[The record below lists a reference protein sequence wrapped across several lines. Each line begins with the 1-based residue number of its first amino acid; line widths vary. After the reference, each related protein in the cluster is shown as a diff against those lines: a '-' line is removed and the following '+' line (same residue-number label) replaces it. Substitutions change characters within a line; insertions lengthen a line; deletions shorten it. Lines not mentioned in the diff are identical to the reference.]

1 MIDEDIYGIKKW
13 GDDILH
19 VLDNGNIGLKNPF
32 FPENQPV
39 DLIKIIKSL
48 NERGISC
55 PLLLRVTDY
64 LAYRIQQ
71 INKTFYKAIKE
82 IGYQGEYKGVF
93 PVKVNQ
99 QAQVIDRIVDFGK
112 EYHFGLEVGSK
123 AELLIALAHDLSSES
138 TIICNGIKDR
148 EFINLAIL
156 SQKLGFKT
164 ILVLESPREL
174 DIVIKVSKELN
185 IRPFLGIRIKLT
197 NKVSGKWSE
206 SSGDRSAFGLS
217 VEQVMDVIN
226 KLKNND
232 YLDCLILQHSH
243 LGSQIPDIIEIRKAT
258 QEACRFFSEITN
270 QGAPLKYIDLGGGLG
285 VDYTGEQKSV
295 VNSINYSLDEYC
307 INIVET
313 VKYELDQ
320 SKIKHPTIITESG
333 RACVASS
340 SMLIFNILET
350 TNFDSY
356 EKQETNKDDHP
367 LLKNMIQIPDY
378 LNVDRAQECL
388 NDLNYY
394 RDEIRTLFKS
404 GQINLPAMAKTE
416 ETYLYVINKIKEVLT
431 FSDEITEEL
440 QSSIDNMADIYHG
453 NFSLFQ
459 SLPDVWAIDQIHPI
473 APIQKLNEMPKRR
486 GVLND
491 ITCDSDGIINKF
503 VLKDGIYNTLPLH
516 EIKDDEDYFLGVFYI
531 GAYQET
537 LGDLHNLFGDTN
549 VVTIKLK
556 DHGNF
561 QLLHEQEGDTVSE
574 VLSYVEYEP
583 KDIINR
589 FKNIV
594 EDAVRSRDLSLV
606 ERKKLIETFKES
618 ISGYTYFEN

>member
-1 MIDEDIYGIKKW
+1 MNEDIYGIKKW
-13 GDDILH
+13 GNDILEI
-19 VLDNGNIGLKNPF
+19 LENGNIGLKNPF
-32 FPENQPV
+32 QPDNPPT

-55 PLLLRVTDY
+55 PVLLRVTDY
-64 LAYRIQQ
+64 LAFRIKQ
-71 INKTFYKAIKE
+71 INNSFFEAIKE
-82 IGYQGEYKGVF
+82 IGYKGDYKGVF

-99 QAQVIDRIVDFGK
+99 QAQVIDRIVEFGK
-112 EYHFGLEVGSK
+112 EFDFGLEVGSK
-123 AELLIALAHDLSSES
+123 PELLIALAHDLSVNS

-148 EFINLAIL
+148 EFIHLAIL
-156 SQKLGFKT
+156 SLKIGFKT

-174 DIVIKVSKELN
+174 DLIIEISKELN
-185 IRPFLGIRIKLT
+185 VRPLLGIRVKLT
-197 NKVSGKWSE
+197 NKVSGNWSQ

-217 VEQVMDVIN
+217 VEQVMEVIN
-226 KLKNND
+226 KLKNNN

-258 QEACRFFSEITN
+258 QEACRFFSEMIK
-270 QGAPLKYIDLGGGLG
+270 QGAPLNYLDLGGGLG
-285 VDYTGEQKSV
+285 VDYTGEQKSAF
-295 VNSINYSLDEYC
+295 NSINYSLDEYC
-307 INIVET
+307 TNIVET

-320 SKIKHPTIITESG
+320 SKIDHPTIITESG
-333 RACVASS
+333 RACIASS

-350 TNFDSY
+350 TNFDSKKTQLIK
-356 EKQETNKDDHP
+356 EDDHP
-367 LLKNMIQIPDY
+367 LLKNMIQIPEY
-378 LNVDRAQECL
+378 LGLERAQECL

-394 RDEIRTLFKS
+394 RDEIRALFRS
-404 GQINLPAMAKTE
+404 GQIDLPNMAKTE
-416 ETYLYVINKIKEVLT
+416 ETYLFVINKIKTVLSSST
-431 FSDEITEEL
+431 EITEEL
-440 QSSIDNMADIYHG
+440 QDSIDNMADIYHG

-473 APIQKLNEMPKRR
+473 APIQKHHDYPDRR
-486 GVLND
+486 VILND

-503 VLKDGIYNTLPLH
+503 VLKDGVSNTLPLH
-516 EIKDDEDYFLGVFYI
+516 SIKEDEDYFLGVFYI

-556 DHGNF
+556 ENGGY
-561 QLLHEQEGDTVSE
+561 QLLHEQEGDTISE

-589 FKNIV
+589 FKRIV
-594 EDAVRSRDLSLV
+594 EDAVRSRDLSLS
-606 ERKKLIETFKES
+606 ERKQLIQSFKES
-618 ISGYTYFEN
+618 ISGYTYFEK

>member
-1 MIDEDIYGIKKW
+1 MNDDVYGIKKW
-13 GDDILH
+13 GNDILEI
-19 VLDNGNIGLKNPF
+19 LENGNIGLKNPF
-32 FPENQPV
+32 HPDNCPA

-55 PLLLRVTDY
+55 PVLLRVTDY
-64 LAYRIQQ
+64 LAFRIKQ
-71 INKTFYKAIKE
+71 INNSFFRAIREIRYK
-82 IGYQGEYKGVF
+82 GEYKGVF

-99 QAQVIDRIVDFGK
+99 QAQVIDRIVEFGK
-112 EYHFGLEVGSK
+112 EFDFGLEVGSK
-123 AELLIALAHDLSSES
+123 PELLIALAHDLSANS

-148 EFINLAIL
+148 EFIHLAIL
-156 SQKLGFKT
+156 SIKIGFKT

-174 DIVIKVSKELN
+174 DLIIKISKELN
-185 IRPFLGIRIKLT
+185 VRPLLGIRVKLT
-197 NKVSGKWSE
+197 NKVSGNWSQ

-217 VEQVMDVIN
+217 VEQVMEVIN
-226 KLKNND
+226 KLKIYD

-258 QEACRFFSEITN
+258 QEACRFFSEMSKL
-270 QGAPLKYIDLGGGLG
+270 GAPLTYLDLGGGLG
-285 VDYTGEQKSV
+285 VDYTGEQKSAF
-295 VNSINYSLDEYC
+295 NSINYSLDEYC
-307 INIVET
+307 TNIVET

-320 SKIKHPTIITESG
+320 SKIAHPTIITESG
-333 RACVASS
+333 RACIASS

-350 TNFDSY
+350 TNFDSKKTQTIN
-356 EKQETNKDDHP
+356 EEDHP
-367 LLKNMIQIPDY
+367 LLKNMIQIPEY
-378 LNVDRAQECL
+378 LGLERAQECL

-394 RDEIRTLFKS
+394 RDEIRALFRS
-404 GQINLPAMAKTE
+404 GQIDLPNMAKTE
-416 ETYLYVINKIKEVLT
+416 ETYLYVINKIKTVLSSST
-431 FSDEITEEL
+431 EITEEL
-440 QSSIDNMADIYHG
+440 QDSIDNMADIYHG

-473 APIQKLNEMPKRR
+473 APIQKHHEYPDRR
-486 GVLND
+486 VILND

-503 VLKDGIYNTLPLH
+503 VLKEGVSNTLPLH
-516 EIKDDEDYFLGVFYI
+516 SIKENEDYFLGVFYI

-556 DHGNF
+556 ENGNY
-561 QLLHEQEGDTVSE
+561 QLLHEQEGDTISE

-589 FKNIV
+589 FKRIV
-594 EDAVRSRDLSLV
+594 EDAVRSRDLSLT
-606 ERKKLIETFKES
+606 ERKQLIQSFKES
-618 ISGYTYFEN
+618 ISGYTYFEK

>member
-1 MIDEDIYGIKKW
+1 MNDDVYGIKKW
-13 GDDILH
+13 GNDILEI
-19 VLDNGNIGLKNPF
+19 LENGNIGLKNPF
-32 FPENQPV
+32 YPDNSPA

-55 PLLLRVTDY
+55 PVLLRVTDY
-64 LAYRIQQ
+64 LAFRIKQ
-71 INKTFYKAIKE
+71 INNSFFRAIREIRYK
-82 IGYQGEYKGVF
+82 GEYKGVF

-99 QAQVIDRIVDFGK
+99 QAQVIDRIVEFGK
-112 EYHFGLEVGSK
+112 EFDFGLEVGSK
-123 AELLIALAHDLSSES
+123 PELLIALAHDLSANS

-148 EFINLAIL
+148 EFIHLAIL
-156 SQKLGFKT
+156 SIKIGFKT

-174 DIVIKVSKELN
+174 DLIIKISKELN
-185 IRPFLGIRIKLT
+185 VRPLLGIRVKLT
-197 NKVSGKWSE
+197 NKVSGNWSQ

-217 VEQVMDVIN
+217 VEQVMEVIN
-226 KLKNND
+226 KLKIYD

-258 QEACRFFSEITN
+258 QEACRFFSEMSKL
-270 QGAPLKYIDLGGGLG
+270 GAPLTYLDLGGGLG
-285 VDYTGEQKSV
+285 VDYTGEQKSAF
-295 VNSINYSLDEYC
+295 NSINYSLDEYC
-307 INIVET
+307 TNIVET

-320 SKIKHPTIITESG
+320 SKIAHPTIITESG
-333 RACVASS
+333 RACIASS

-350 TNFDSY
+350 TNFDS
-356 EKQETNKDDHP
+356 KKTQTINQEDHP
-367 LLKNMIQIPDY
+367 LLKNMIQIPEY
-378 LNVDRAQECL
+378 LGLERAQECL

-394 RDEIRTLFKS
+394 RDEIRALFRS
-404 GQINLPAMAKTE
+404 GQIDLPNMAKTE
-416 ETYLYVINKIKEVLT
+416 ETYLYVINKIKTVLSSST
-431 FSDEITEEL
+431 EITEEL
-440 QSSIDNMADIYHG
+440 QDSIDNMADIYHG

-473 APIQKLNEMPKRR
+473 APIQKHHEYPDRR
-486 GVLND
+486 VILND

-503 VLKDGIYNTLPLH
+503 VLKEGVSNTLPLH
-516 EIKDDEDYFLGVFYI
+516 SIKENEDYFLGVFYI

-556 DHGNF
+556 ENGNY
-561 QLLHEQEGDTVSE
+561 QLLHEQEGDTISE

-589 FKNIV
+589 FKRIV
-594 EDAVRSRDLSLV
+594 EDAVRSRDLSLT
-606 ERKKLIETFKES
+606 ERKQLIQSFKES
-618 ISGYTYFEN
+618 ISGYTYFEK

>member
-1 MIDEDIYGIKKW
+1 MNEDIYGIKKW
-13 GDDILH
+13 GNDILEI
-19 VLDNGNIGLKNPF
+19 LDNGNIGLKNPF
-32 FPENQPV
+32 RPDNPPT

-55 PLLLRVTDY
+55 PVLLRVTDY
-64 LAYRIQQ
+64 LAFRIKQ
-71 INKTFYKAIKE
+71 INNSFFEAIKE
-82 IGYQGEYKGVF
+82 IGYKGDYKGVF

-99 QAQVIDRIVDFGK
+99 QAQVIDRIVEFGK
-112 EYHFGLEVGSK
+112 EFDFGLEVGSK
-123 AELLIALAHDLSSES
+123 PELLIALAHDLSSNS

-148 EFINLAIL
+148 EFIHLAIL
-156 SQKLGFKT
+156 SLKIGFKT

-174 DIVIKVSKELN
+174 DLIIEISKELN
-185 IRPFLGIRIKLT
+185 VRPLLGIRVKLT
-197 NKVSGKWSE
+197 NKVSGNWSQ

-217 VEQVMDVIN
+217 VEQVMEVIN
-226 KLKNND
+226 KLKNKN

-258 QEACRFFSEITN
+258 QEACRFFSEMIK
-270 QGAPLKYIDLGGGLG
+270 QGAPLNYLDLGGGLG
-285 VDYTGEQKSV
+285 VDYTGEQKSAF
-295 VNSINYSLDEYC
+295 NSINYSLDEYC
-307 INIVET
+307 TNIVET

-320 SKIKHPTIITESG
+320 SKIDHPTIITESG
-333 RACVASS
+333 RACIASS

-350 TNFDSY
+350 TNFDSKKTQLIN
-356 EKQETNKDDHP
+356 EDDHP
-367 LLKNMIQIPDY
+367 LLKNMIQIPEY
-378 LNVDRAQECL
+378 LGLERAQECL

-394 RDEIRTLFKS
+394 RDEIRALFRS
-404 GQINLPAMAKTE
+404 GQIDLPNMAKTE
-416 ETYLYVINKIKEVLT
+416 ETYLFVINKIKMVLSSST
-431 FSDEITEEL
+431 EITEEL
-440 QSSIDNMADIYHG
+440 QDSIDNMADIYHG

-473 APIQKLNEMPKRR
+473 APIQKHHDYPERR
-486 GVLND
+486 VILND

-503 VLKDGIYNTLPLH
+503 VLKDGVSNTLPLH
-516 EIKDDEDYFLGVFYI
+516 SIKDNEDYFLGVFYI

-556 DHGNF
+556 ENGGY
-561 QLLHEQEGDTVSE
+561 QLLHEQEGDTISE

-589 FKNIV
+589 FKRIV
-594 EDAVRSRDLSLV
+594 EDAVRSRDLSLS
-606 ERKKLIETFKES
+606 ERKQLIQSFKES
-618 ISGYTYFEN
+618 ISGYTYFEK

>member
-1 MIDEDIYGIKKW
+1 MSELNTVAIK
-13 GDDILH
+13 ILE
-19 VLDNGNIGLKNPF
+19 NGNMGLKNPF
-32 FPENQPV
+32 YPDNSPA

-55 PLLLRVTDY
+55 PVLLRVTDY
-64 LAYRIQQ
+64 LAFRIKQ
-71 INKTFYKAIKE
+71 INNSFLRAIREISYK
-82 IGYQGEYKGVF
+82 GEYKGVF

-99 QAQVIDRIVDFGK
+99 QAQVIDRIVEFGK
-112 EYHFGLEVGSK
+112 EFDFGLEVGSK
-123 AELLIALAHDLSSES
+123 PELLIALAHDLSANS

-148 EFINLAIL
+148 EFIHLAIL
-156 SQKLGFKT
+156 SIKIGFKT

-174 DIVIKVSKELN
+174 DLIIKISKELKV
-185 IRPFLGIRIKLT
+185 RPLLGIRVKLT
-197 NKVSGKWSE
+197 NKVSGNWSQ

-217 VEQVMDVIN
+217 VEQVMEVIN
-226 KLKNND
+226 KLKMYD

-258 QEACRFFSEITN
+258 QEACRFFSEMSKL
-270 QGAPLKYIDLGGGLG
+270 GAPLTYLDLGGGLG
-285 VDYTGEQKSV
+285 VDYTGEQKSAF
-295 VNSINYSLDEYC
+295 NSINYSLDEYC
-307 INIVET
+307 TNIVET

-320 SKIKHPTIITESG
+320 SKIAHPTIITESG
-333 RACVASS
+333 RACIASS

-350 TNFDSY
+350 TNFDSKKTQTIN
-356 EKQETNKDDHP
+356 EEDHP
-367 LLKNMIQIPDY
+367 LLKNMIQIPEY
-378 LNVDRAQECL
+378 LGLERAQECL

-394 RDEIRTLFKS
+394 RDEIRALFRS
-404 GQINLPAMAKTE
+404 GQIDLPNMAKTE
-416 ETYLYVINKIKEVLT
+416 ETYLYVINKIKTVLT
-431 FSDEITEEL
+431 SSTEITKKL
-440 QSSIDNMADIYHG
+440 QDSIDNMADIYHG

-473 APIQKLNEMPKRR
+473 APIQKHHKYPDRR
-486 GVLND
+486 VILND

-503 VLKDGIYNTLPLH
+503 VLKDGVSNTLPLH
-516 EIKDDEDYFLGVFYI
+516 SIKDNEDYFLGVFYI

-556 DHGNF
+556 ENGNY
-561 QLLHEQEGDTVSE
+561 QLLHEQEGDTISE

-589 FKNIV
+589 FKRIV
-594 EDAVRSRDLSLV
+594 EDAVRSRDLSLT
-606 ERKKLIETFKES
+606 ERKQLIQSFKES
-618 ISGYTYFEN
+618 ISGYTYFEK

>member
-13 GDDILH
+13 GNDILH
-19 VLDNGNIGLKNPF
+19 ILDNGNIGLKNPF
-32 FPENQPV
+32 FPDNQPT
-39 DLIKIIKSL
+39 DLIEIIKSL

-71 INKTFYKAIKE
+71 INKTFYKAIE
-82 IGYQGEYKGVF
+82 EVGYKGNYKGVF
-93 PVKVNQ
+93 PIKVNQ

-123 AELLIALAHDLSSES
+123 PELLIALAHDLSSES

-148 EFINLAIL
+148 EFIHLAIL
-156 SQKLGFKT
+156 SQKIGFKT

-174 DIVIKVSKELN
+174 DLIIKVSKELD

-197 NKVSGKWSE
+197 NKISGNWAQ

-217 VEQVMDVIN
+217 VEQVMDVIS
-226 KLKNND
+226 KLRTFD

-258 QEACRFFSEITN
+258 QEACRFFSEITK
-270 QGAPLKYIDLGGGLG
+270 QGAPLEYLDLGGGLG
-285 VDYTGEQKSV
+285 VDYTGEQKSAS
-295 VNSINYSLDEYC
+295 NSINYSLDEYC
-307 INIVET
+307 TNIVET

-320 SKIKHPTIITESG
+320 SNIKHPTIITESG

-350 TNFDSY
+350 TNFDSH
-356 EKQETNKDDHP
+356 KSRKPHKDDHP
-367 LLKNMIQIPDY
+367 LLTNMMQIPGY
-378 LNVDRAQECL
+378 LSLERAQECL

-394 RDEIRTLFKS
+394 RDEVRNLFRS
-404 GQINLPAMAKTE
+404 GQLTLPEMAKTE
-416 ETYLYVINKIKEVLT
+416 ETYLYIINKIKEIL
-431 FSDEITEEL
+431 SSSNEITEEL
-440 QSSIDNMADIYHG
+440 QLSIDNMADIYHG

-459 SLPDVWAIDQIHPI
+459 SLPDVWAIDQLHPI
-473 APIQKLNEMPKRR
+473 APIQKLNKTPKRR
-486 GVLND
+486 AVLND
-491 ITCDSDGIINKF
+491 ITCDSDGIIKKF
-503 VLKDGIYNTLPLH
+503 VLRDGISNTLPVH
-516 EIKDDEDYFLGVFYI
+516 EVRDNEDYFLGVFFI

-549 VVTIKLK
+549 VITIKLK
-556 DHGNF
+556 KNGAY
-561 QLLHEQEGDTVSE
+561 QLLHEQEGDTISE

-589 FKNIV
+589 FKRIV
-594 EDAVRSRDLSLV
+594 EDAVRSRDLSLA
-606 ERKKLIETFKES
+606 ERKMLTQAFKES

>member
-1 MIDEDIYGIKKW
+1 MNEDIYGIKKW
-13 GDDILH
+13 GNDILEI
-19 VLDNGNIGLKNPF
+19 LENGNIGLKNPF
-32 FPENQPV
+32 QPDNPPT

-55 PLLLRVTDY
+55 PVLLRVTDY
-64 LAYRIQQ
+64 LAFRIKQ
-71 INKTFYKAIKE
+71 INNSFFEAIKE
-82 IGYQGEYKGVF
+82 IGYKGDYKGVF

-99 QAQVIDRIVDFGK
+99 QAQVIDRIVEFGK
-112 EYHFGLEVGSK
+112 EFDFGLEVGSK
-123 AELLIALAHDLSSES
+123 PELLIALAHDLSSNS

-148 EFINLAIL
+148 EFIHLAIL
-156 SQKLGFKT
+156 SLKIGFKT

-174 DIVIKVSKELN
+174 DLIIEISKELN
-185 IRPFLGIRIKLT
+185 VRPLLGIRVKLT
-197 NKVSGKWSE
+197 NKVSGNWSQ

-217 VEQVMDVIN
+217 VEQVMEVIN
-226 KLKNND
+226 KLKNNN

-258 QEACRFFSEITN
+258 QEACRFFSEMIKL
-270 QGAPLKYIDLGGGLG
+270 GAPLNYLDLGGGLG
-285 VDYTGEQKSV
+285 VDYTGEQKSAF
-295 VNSINYSLDEYC
+295 NSINYSLDEYC
-307 INIVET
+307 TNIVET

-320 SKIKHPTIITESG
+320 SKIDHPTIITESG
-333 RACVASS
+333 RACIASS

-350 TNFDSY
+350 TNFDSKKTQLIN
-356 EKQETNKDDHP
+356 EDDHP
-367 LLKNMIQIPDY
+367 LLKNMIQIPEY
-378 LNVDRAQECL
+378 LGLERAQECL

-394 RDEIRTLFKS
+394 RDEIRALFRS
-404 GQINLPAMAKTE
+404 GQIDLPNMAKTE
-416 ETYLYVINKIKEVLT
+416 ETYLFVINKIKTVLSSST
-431 FSDEITEEL
+431 EITEEL
-440 QSSIDNMADIYHG
+440 QDSIDNMADIYHG

-473 APIQKLNEMPKRR
+473 APIQKHHDYPDKR
-486 GVLND
+486 VILND

-503 VLKDGIYNTLPLH
+503 VLKDGVSNTLPLH
-516 EIKDDEDYFLGVFYI
+516 SIKEDEDYFLGVFYI

-556 DHGNF
+556 ENGGY
-561 QLLHEQEGDTVSE
+561 QLLHEQEGDTISE

-589 FKNIV
+589 FKRIV
-594 EDAVRSRDLSLV
+594 EDAVRSRDLSLS
-606 ERKKLIETFKES
+606 ERKQLIQSFKES
-618 ISGYTYFEN
+618 ISGYTYFEK

>member
-1 MIDEDIYGIKKW
+1 MNEDIYGIKKW
-13 GDDILH
+13 GNDILEI
-19 VLDNGNIGLKNPF
+19 LENGNIGLKNPF
-32 FPENQPV
+32 QPDNPPT

-55 PLLLRVTDY
+55 PVLLRVTDY
-64 LAYRIQQ
+64 LAFRIKQ
-71 INKTFYKAIKE
+71 INNSFFEAIKE
-82 IGYQGEYKGVF
+82 IGYKGDYKGVF

-99 QAQVIDRIVDFGK
+99 QAQVIDRIVEFGK
-112 EYHFGLEVGSK
+112 EFDFGLEVGSK
-123 AELLIALAHDLSSES
+123 PELLIALAHDLSSNS

-148 EFINLAIL
+148 EFIHLAIL
-156 SQKLGFKT
+156 SLKIGFKT

-174 DIVIKVSKELN
+174 DLIIEISKELN
-185 IRPFLGIRIKLT
+185 VRPLLGIRVKLT
-197 NKVSGKWSE
+197 NKVSGNWSQ

-217 VEQVMDVIN
+217 VEQVMEVIN
-226 KLKNND
+226 KLKIYD

-258 QEACRFFSEITN
+258 QEACRFFSEMIK
-270 QGAPLKYIDLGGGLG
+270 QGAPLNYLDLGGGLG
-285 VDYTGEQKSV
+285 VDYTGEQKSAF
-295 VNSINYSLDEYC
+295 NSINYSLDEYC
-307 INIVET
+307 TNIVET

-320 SKIKHPTIITESG
+320 SKIDHPTIITESG
-333 RACVASS
+333 RACIASS

-350 TNFDSY
+350 TNFDSKKTQTIN
-356 EKQETNKDDHP
+356 EEDHP
-367 LLKNMIQIPDY
+367 LLKNMIQIPEY
-378 LNVDRAQECL
+378 LGLERAQECL

-394 RDEIRTLFKS
+394 RDEIRALFRS
-404 GQINLPAMAKTE
+404 GQIDLPNMAKTE
-416 ETYLYVINKIKEVLT
+416 ETYLFVINKIKTVLSSST
-431 FSDEITEEL
+431 EITEEL
-440 QSSIDNMADIYHG
+440 QDSIDNMADIYHG

-473 APIQKLNEMPKRR
+473 APIQKHHEYPDRR
-486 GVLND
+486 VILND

-503 VLKDGIYNTLPLH
+503 VLKDGVSNTLPLH
-516 EIKDDEDYFLGVFYI
+516 SIKENEDYFLGVFYI

-556 DHGNF
+556 ENGGY
-561 QLLHEQEGDTVSE
+561 QLLHEQEGDTISE

-589 FKNIV
+589 FKRIV
-594 EDAVRSRDLSLV
+594 EDAVRSRDLSLS
-606 ERKKLIETFKES
+606 ERKQLIQSFKES
-618 ISGYTYFEN
+618 ISGYTYFEK

>member
-1 MIDEDIYGIKKW
+1 MNEDIYGIKKW
-13 GDDILH
+13 GNDILEI
-19 VLDNGNIGLKNPF
+19 LENGNIGLKNPF
-32 FPENQPV
+32 QPDNPPT

-55 PLLLRVTDY
+55 PVLLRVTDY
-64 LAYRIQQ
+64 LAFRIKQ
-71 INKTFYKAIKE
+71 INNSFFEAIKE
-82 IGYQGEYKGVF
+82 IGYKGDYKGVF

-99 QAQVIDRIVDFGK
+99 QAQVIDRIVEFGK
-112 EYHFGLEVGSK
+112 EFDFGLEVGSK
-123 AELLIALAHDLSSES
+123 PELLIALAHDLSTNS

-148 EFINLAIL
+148 EFIHLAIL
-156 SQKLGFKT
+156 SLKIGFKT

-174 DIVIKVSKELN
+174 DLIIEISKELN
-185 IRPFLGIRIKLT
+185 VRPLLGIRVKLT
-197 NKVSGKWSE
+197 NKVSGNWSQ

-217 VEQVMDVIN
+217 VEQVMEVIN
-226 KLKNND
+226 KLKNNN

-258 QEACRFFSEITN
+258 QEACRFFSEMIK
-270 QGAPLKYIDLGGGLG
+270 QGAPLNYLDLGGGLG
-285 VDYTGEQKSV
+285 VDYTGEQKSAF
-295 VNSINYSLDEYC
+295 NSINYSLDEYC
-307 INIVET
+307 TNIVET

-320 SKIKHPTIITESG
+320 SKIDHPTIITESG
-333 RACVASS
+333 RACIASS

-350 TNFDSY
+350 TNFDSKKTQLIK
-356 EKQETNKDDHP
+356 EDDHP
-367 LLKNMIQIPDY
+367 LLKNMIQIPEY
-378 LNVDRAQECL
+378 LGLERAQECL

-394 RDEIRTLFKS
+394 RDEIRALFRS
-404 GQINLPAMAKTE
+404 GQIDLPNMAKTE
-416 ETYLYVINKIKEVLT
+416 ETYLFVINKIKTVLT
-431 FSDEITEEL
+431 SSTEITQEL
-440 QSSIDNMADIYHG
+440 QDSIDNMADIYHG

-473 APIQKLNEMPKRR
+473 APIQKHHDYADRR
-486 GVLND
+486 VILND

-503 VLKDGIYNTLPLH
+503 VLKDGVSNTLPLH
-516 EIKDDEDYFLGVFYI
+516 SIKEDEDYFLGVFYI

-556 DHGNF
+556 ENGGY
-561 QLLHEQEGDTVSE
+561 QLLHEQEGDTISE

-589 FKNIV
+589 FKRIV
-594 EDAVRSRDLSLV
+594 EDAVRSRDLSLS
-606 ERKKLIETFKES
+606 ERKQLIQSFKES
-618 ISGYTYFEN
+618 ISGYTYFEK

>member
-1 MIDEDIYGIKKW
+1 MNDDVYGIKKW
-13 GDDILH
+13 GNDILEI
-19 VLDNGNIGLKNPF
+19 LENGNIGLKNPF
-32 FPENQPV
+32 HPDNSPA

-55 PLLLRVTDY
+55 PVLLRVTDY
-64 LAYRIQQ
+64 LAFRIKQ
-71 INKTFYKAIKE
+71 INNSFFRAIREIRYK
-82 IGYQGEYKGVF
+82 GEYKGVF

-99 QAQVIDRIVDFGK
+99 QAQVIDRIVEFGK
-112 EYHFGLEVGSK
+112 EFDFGLEVGSK
-123 AELLIALAHDLSSES
+123 PELLIALAHDLSANS

-148 EFINLAIL
+148 EFIHLAIL
-156 SQKLGFKT
+156 SIKIGFKT

-174 DIVIKVSKELN
+174 DLIIKISKELKV
-185 IRPFLGIRIKLT
+185 RPLLGIRVKLT
-197 NKVSGKWSE
+197 NKVSGNWSQ

-217 VEQVMDVIN
+217 VEQVMEVIN
-226 KLKNND
+226 KLKIYD

-258 QEACRFFSEITN
+258 QEACRFFSELSKL
-270 QGAPLKYIDLGGGLG
+270 GAPLTYLDLGGGLG
-285 VDYTGEQKSV
+285 VDYTGEQKSAF
-295 VNSINYSLDEYC
+295 NSINYSLHEYC
-307 INIVET
+307 TNIVET

-320 SKIKHPTIITESG
+320 SKIFHPTIITESG
-333 RACVASS
+333 RACIASS

-350 TNFDSY
+350 TNFDSKKTQTIND
-356 EKQETNKDDHP
+356 EDHP
-367 LLKNMIQIPDY
+367 LLKNMIQIPEY
-378 LNVDRAQECL
+378 LGLERAQECL

-394 RDEIRTLFKS
+394 RDEIRALFRS
-404 GQINLPAMAKTE
+404 GQIDLPNMAKTE
-416 ETYLYVINKIKEVLT
+416 ETYLYVINKIKAVLSSST
-431 FSDEITEEL
+431 EITEEL
-440 QSSIDNMADIYHG
+440 QDSIDNMADIYHG

-473 APIQKLNEMPKRR
+473 APIQKHHKYPDRR
-486 GVLND
+486 VILND

-503 VLKDGIYNTLPLH
+503 VLNDGVSNTLPLH
-516 EIKDDEDYFLGVFYI
+516 SIKNNEDYFLGVFYI

-556 DHGNF
+556 ENGNY
-561 QLLHEQEGDTVSE
+561 QLLHEQEGDTISE

-589 FKNIV
+589 FKRIV
-594 EDAVRSRDLSLV
+594 EDAVRSRDLSLT
-606 ERKKLIETFKES
+606 ERKQLIKSFKES
-618 ISGYTYFEN
+618 ISGYTYFEK

>member
-1 MIDEDIYGIKKW
+1 MNEDIYGIKKW
-13 GDDILH
+13 GNDILEI
-19 VLDNGNIGLKNPF
+19 LENGNIGLKNPF
-32 FPENQPV
+32 QPDNPPA

-55 PLLLRVTDY
+55 PVLLRVTDY
-64 LAYRIQQ
+64 LAFRIKQ
-71 INKTFYKAIKE
+71 INNSFFEAIKE
-82 IGYQGEYKGVF
+82 IGYKGDYKGVF

-99 QAQVIDRIVDFGK
+99 QAQVIDRIVEFGK
-112 EYHFGLEVGSK
+112 EFDFGLEVGSK
-123 AELLIALAHDLSSES
+123 PELLIALAHDLSSNS

-148 EFINLAIL
+148 EFIHLAIL
-156 SQKLGFKT
+156 SLKIGFKT

-174 DIVIKVSKELN
+174 DLIIEISKELN
-185 IRPFLGIRIKLT
+185 VRPLLGIRVKLT
-197 NKVSGKWSE
+197 NKVSGNWSQ

-217 VEQVMDVIN
+217 VEQVMEVIN
-226 KLKNND
+226 KLKNNN

-258 QEACRFFSEITN
+258 QEACRFFSEMIK
-270 QGAPLKYIDLGGGLG
+270 QGAPLNYLDLGGGLG
-285 VDYTGEQKSV
+285 VDYTGEQKSAF
-295 VNSINYSLDEYC
+295 NSINYSLDEYC
-307 INIVET
+307 TNIVET

-320 SKIKHPTIITESG
+320 SKIDHPTIITESG
-333 RACVASS
+333 RACIASS

-350 TNFDSY
+350 TNFDSKKTQLIN
-356 EKQETNKDDHP
+356 EDDHP
-367 LLKNMIQIPDY
+367 LLKNMIQIPEY
-378 LNVDRAQECL
+378 LGLERAQECL

-394 RDEIRTLFKS
+394 RDEIRALFRS
-404 GQINLPAMAKTE
+404 GQIDLPNMAKTE
-416 ETYLYVINKIKEVLT
+416 ETYLFVINKIKTVLSSST
-431 FSDEITEEL
+431 EITEEL
-440 QSSIDNMADIYHG
+440 QDSIDNMADIYHG

-473 APIQKLNEMPKRR
+473 APIQKHHDYPDKR
-486 GVLND
+486 VILND

-503 VLKDGIYNTLPLH
+503 VLKDGVSNTLPLH
-516 EIKDDEDYFLGVFYI
+516 SIKEDEDYFLGVFYI

-556 DHGNF
+556 ENGGY
-561 QLLHEQEGDTVSE
+561 QLLHEQEGDTISE

-589 FKNIV
+589 FKRIV
-594 EDAVRSRDLSLV
+594 EDAVRSRDLSLT
-606 ERKKLIETFKES
+606 ERKQLIQSFKES
-618 ISGYTYFEN
+618 ISGYTYFEK

>member
-1 MIDEDIYGIKKW
+1 MNEDIYGIKKW
-13 GDDILH
+13 GNDILEI
-19 VLDNGNIGLKNPF
+19 LENGNIGLKNPF
-32 FPENQPV
+32 QPDNPPT

-55 PLLLRVTDY
+55 PVLLRVTDY
-64 LAYRIQQ
+64 LAFRIKQ
-71 INKTFYKAIKE
+71 INNSFFEAINE
-82 IGYQGEYKGVF
+82 IGYKGDYKGVF

-99 QAQVIDRIVDFGK
+99 QAQVIDRIVEFGK
-112 EYHFGLEVGSK
+112 EFDFGLEVGSK
-123 AELLIALAHDLSSES
+123 PELLIALAHDLSTNS

-148 EFINLAIL
+148 EFIHLAIL
-156 SQKLGFKT
+156 SLKIGFKT

-174 DIVIKVSKELN
+174 DLIIEISKELN
-185 IRPFLGIRIKLT
+185 VRPLLGIRVKLT
-197 NKVSGKWSE
+197 NKVSGNWSQ

-217 VEQVMDVIN
+217 VEQVMEVIN
-226 KLKNND
+226 KLKNNN

-258 QEACRFFSEITN
+258 QEACRFFSEMIK
-270 QGAPLKYIDLGGGLG
+270 QGAPLNYLDLGGGLG
-285 VDYTGEQKSV
+285 VDYTGEQKSAF
-295 VNSINYSLDEYC
+295 NSINYSLDEYC
-307 INIVET
+307 TNIVET

-320 SKIKHPTIITESG
+320 SKIDHPTIITESG
-333 RACVASS
+333 RACIASS

-350 TNFDSY
+350 TNFDSKKTQLIN
-356 EKQETNKDDHP
+356 EDDHP
-367 LLKNMIQIPDY
+367 LLKNMIQIPEY
-378 LNVDRAQECL
+378 LGLERAQECL

-394 RDEIRTLFKS
+394 RDEIRALFRS
-404 GQINLPAMAKTE
+404 GQIDLPNMAKTE
-416 ETYLYVINKIKEVLT
+416 ETYLFVINKIKTVLSSST
-431 FSDEITEEL
+431 EITEEL
-440 QSSIDNMADIYHG
+440 QDSIDNMADIYHG

-473 APIQKLNEMPKRR
+473 APIQKHHDYPDKR
-486 GVLND
+486 VILND

-503 VLKDGIYNTLPLH
+503 VLKDGVSNTLPLH
-516 EIKDDEDYFLGVFYI
+516 SIKEDEDYFLGVFYI

-556 DHGNF
+556 ENGGY
-561 QLLHEQEGDTVSE
+561 QLLHEQEGDTISE

-589 FKNIV
+589 FKRIV
-594 EDAVRSRDLSLV
+594 EDAVRSRDLSLS
-606 ERKKLIETFKES
+606 ERKQLIQSFKES
-618 ISGYTYFEN
+618 ISGYTYFEK

>member
-1 MIDEDIYGIKKW
+1 MNEDIYGIKKW
-13 GDDILH
+13 GNDILEI
-19 VLDNGNIGLKNPF
+19 LENGNIGLKNPF
-32 FPENQPV
+32 QTQNPPT

-55 PLLLRVTDY
+55 PVLLRVTDY
-64 LAYRIQQ
+64 LAFRIKQ
-71 INKTFYKAIKE
+71 INSSFFEAIKE
-82 IGYQGEYKGVF
+82 IGYKGDYKGVF

-99 QAQVIDRIVDFGK
+99 QAQVIDRIVEFGK
-112 EYHFGLEVGSK
+112 EFDFGLEVGSK
-123 AELLIALAHDLSSES
+123 PELLIALAHDLSTNS

-148 EFINLAIL
+148 EFIHLAIL
-156 SQKLGFKT
+156 SLKIGFKT

-174 DIVIKVSKELN
+174 DLIIEISKELKV
-185 IRPFLGIRIKLT
+185 RPLLGIRVKLT
-197 NKVSGKWSE
+197 NKVSGNWSQ

-217 VEQVMDVIN
+217 VEQVMEVIN
-226 KLKNND
+226 KLKINN

-258 QEACRFFSEITN
+258 QEACRFFSEMIK
-270 QGAPLKYIDLGGGLG
+270 QGAPLDYLDLGGGLG
-285 VDYTGEQKSV
+285 VDYTGEQKSAF
-295 VNSINYSLDEYC
+295 NSINYTLDEYC
-307 INIVET
+307 TNIVET

-320 SKIKHPTIITESG
+320 SKINHPTIITESG
-333 RACVASS
+333 RACIASS

-350 TNFDSY
+350 TNFDSKKTQLIN
-356 EKQETNKDDHP
+356 EDDHP
-367 LLKNMIQIPDY
+367 LLKNMIQIPEY
-378 LNVDRAQECL
+378 LSLERAQECL

-394 RDEIRTLFKS
+394 RDEIRALFRS
-404 GQINLPAMAKTE
+404 GQIDLPNMAKTE
-416 ETYLYVINKIKEVLT
+416 ETYLFVINKIKKVLSSST
-431 FSDEITEEL
+431 EITEEL
-440 QSSIDNMADIYHG
+440 QDTIDNMADIYHG

-473 APIQKLNEMPKRR
+473 APIQKHHENPDRR
-486 GVLND
+486 VILND

-503 VLKDGIYNTLPLH
+503 VLKEGISNTLPLH
-516 EIKDDEDYFLGVFYI
+516 SIKENEDYFLGVFYI

-556 DHGNF
+556 ENGGY
-561 QLLHEQEGDTVSE
+561 QLLHEQEGDTISE

-589 FKNIV
+589 FKRIV
-594 EDAVRSRDLSLV
+594 EDAVRSRDLSLS
-606 ERKKLIETFKES
+606 ERKQLIQSFKES

>member
-1 MIDEDIYGIKKW
+1 MNEDIYGIKKW
-13 GDDILH
+13 GNDILEI
-19 VLDNGNIGLKNPF
+19 LENGNIGLKNPF
-32 FPENQPV
+32 QPDNPPT

-55 PLLLRVTDY
+55 PVLLRVTDY
-64 LAYRIQQ
+64 LAFRIKQ
-71 INKTFYKAIKE
+71 INNSFFEAIKE
-82 IGYQGEYKGVF
+82 IGYKGDYKGVF

-99 QAQVIDRIVDFGK
+99 QAQVIDRIVEFGK
-112 EYHFGLEVGSK
+112 EFDFGLEVGSK
-123 AELLIALAHDLSSES
+123 PELLIALAHDLSSNS

-148 EFINLAIL
+148 EFIHLAIL
-156 SQKLGFKT
+156 SLKIGFKT

-174 DIVIKVSKELN
+174 DLIIEISKELN
-185 IRPFLGIRIKLT
+185 VRPLLGIRVKLT
-197 NKVSGKWSE
+197 NKVSGNWSQ

-217 VEQVMDVIN
+217 VEQVMEVIN
-226 KLKNND
+226 KLKNNN

-258 QEACRFFSEITN
+258 QEACRFFSEMIK
-270 QGAPLKYIDLGGGLG
+270 QGAPLNYLDLGGGLG
-285 VDYTGEQKSV
+285 VDYTGEQKSAF
-295 VNSINYSLDEYC
+295 NSINYSLDEYC
-307 INIVET
+307 TNIVET

-320 SKIKHPTIITESG
+320 SKIDHPTIITESG
-333 RACVASS
+333 RACIASS

-350 TNFDSY
+350 TNFDSKKTQLIK
-356 EKQETNKDDHP
+356 EDDHP
-367 LLKNMIQIPDY
+367 LLKNMIQIPEY
-378 LNVDRAQECL
+378 LGLERAQECL

-394 RDEIRTLFKS
+394 RDEIRALFRS
-404 GQINLPAMAKTE
+404 GQIDLPNMAKTE
-416 ETYLYVINKIKEVLT
+416 ETYLFVINKIKTVLSSST
-431 FSDEITEEL
+431 EITEEL
-440 QSSIDNMADIYHG
+440 QDSIDNMADIYHG

-473 APIQKLNEMPKRR
+473 APIQKHHDYPDKR
-486 GVLND
+486 VILND

-503 VLKDGIYNTLPLH
+503 VLKDGVSNTLPLH
-516 EIKDDEDYFLGVFYI
+516 SIKEDEDYFLGVFYI

-556 DHGNF
+556 ENGGY
-561 QLLHEQEGDTVSE
+561 QLLHEQEGDTISE

-589 FKNIV
+589 FKRIV
-594 EDAVRSRDLSLV
+594 EDAVRSRDLSLS
-606 ERKKLIETFKES
+606 ERKQLIQSFKES
-618 ISGYTYFEN
+618 ISGYTYFEK